1 MIETFPWQEIFP
13 WVHFSL
19 RNIFTD
25 IAIGLTITPTW
36 NTTRRRPP
44 RPIRLGRAVQPD
56 PARQPSNAARH
67 NVSTELSNELWRYS
81 GSVAMAYRRS
91 DPGLLRLRAS
101 HRLPTVEGSYSVCIS
116 FAVLVAMLVSVYSRL
131 CGCRRNRDCVVN
143 LGRFQRVR
151 PTVERNGHPGGSRHL
166 VWRKKEA
173 IRIEIPR
180 CPSAV
185 YH

>member
-1 MIETFPWQEIFP
+1 M
-13 WVHFSL
+13 
-19 RNIFTD
+19 N
-25 IAIGLTITPTW
+25 AI
-36 NTTRRRPP
+36 
-44 RPIRLGRAVQPD
+44 D
-56 PARQPSNAARH
+56 
-67 NVSTELSNELWRYS
+67 
-81 GSVAMAYRRS
+81 VAQHL
-91 DPGLLRLRAS
+91 PGLRAS

-173 IRIEIPR
+173 ISIEIPR
-180 CPSAV
+180 CPSV
-185 YH
+185 PRLEKIRLFGKIDLTISR